1 MAKKIV
7 AKKAKTE
14 VIPLGERVLISEID
28 EKETQTASGILLPD
42 SVEND
47 KGLKRGL
54 VVAVGGGKYD
64 DGVKVPMQVKKG
76 DIVLYAWGDVVSI
89 DNVDY
94 VLVRESEIS
103 AIVK

>member
-7 AKKAKTE
+7 AKKAKKE